1 MTKFRADSRVA
12 LDLQSLSEVLPSIT
26 SAGPEGRADWL
37 PPQNS
42 QIRSSL
48 ALARRSETEVLDTRI
63 DMDSSSLSAYEPAPL
78 SPPAAVPFS
87 PSILVV
93 GAEKD
98 FIVDQEGVRET
109 ARYFGVNPV
118 FIPGAYHD
126 VMLGPKWRL
135 SADIIA
141 DWILTI

>member
-26 SAGPEGRADWL
+26 SAGPEGRAVWL
-37 PPQNS
+37 PPQS
-42 QIRSSL
+42 SGSSAPIIAKRSD
-48 ALARRSETEVLDTRI
+48 SEVFDTRI
-63 DMDSSSLSAYEPAPL
+63 DMESSTLSLYRPPVL
-78 SPPAAVPFS
+78 PPPAVVPYS

-93 GAEKD
+93 GAERD
-98 FIVDQEGVRET
+98 FIVDQEGVKET
-109 ARYFGVNPV
+109 ARYLGVNPV

-135 SADIIA
+135 SADVIA
-141 DWILTI
+141 DWISTI

>member
-12 LDLQSLSEVLPSIT
+12 LDLQALGEVLPSIT
-26 SAGPEGRADWL
+26 SAGPEGRAVWL
-37 PPQNS
+37 PPQ
-42 QIRSSL
+42 SSESI
-48 ALARRSETEVLDTRI
+48 ASVIAKSSDSEVFDTRVGMESGTI
-63 DMDSSSLSAYEPAPL
+63 SLYRPAPL
-78 SPPAAVPFS
+78 LPPEVAPLS
-87 PSILVV
+87 LSILVV
-93 GAEKD
+93 GAERD

-109 ARYFGVNPV
+109 ARYLGVKPV

-141 DWILTI
+141 DWISTI